1 MTLGSMTLGIGILGT
16 IADGTA
22 AGMEDGMEDGAGM
35 AIHITIITTG
45 TTTSVMALLPEY
57 IRLEIM
63 LRALHLALA

>member
-1 MTLGSMTLGIGILGT
+1 MILGSMTLGIGILGT

-22 AGMEDGMEDGAGM
+22 VGMEDGAGM

-45 TTTSVMALLPEY
+45 TTTSVMALPPEY
-57 IRLEIM
+57 IRLEIT